1 MRIISLNF
9 RILVF
14 NQFIS
19 IVYFQLFSFAW
30 NIFSMLFGRV
40 PKSHWLAIWLLILHL
55 CNKCEQVQCA
65 GSHLDLVQTRLTQVE
80 KTLLFD
86 DDVVDSV
93 SVMEVLESVTEVK
106 NEYKNLHKDIKE
118 VQQLQKEMTASLQ
131 YQLRS
136 MRQTFKVLK
145 KRLESRTEPL
155 PPFGSNSATPSPQHR

>member
-1 MRIISLNF
+1 MWIIST
-9 RILVF
+9 
-14 NQFIS
+14 
-19 IVYFQLFSFAW
+19 
-30 NIFSMLFGRV
+30 IFSSCFSINLFQ
-40 PKSHWLAIWLLILHL
+40 WLIFDIFFVCMKHFGPCCLGVYQCLALWLLILHL
-55 CNKCEQVQCA
+55 CNECKQVQCA

-106 NEYKNLHKDIKE
+106 NEYRNLHKDIKE

-145 KRLESRTEPL
+145 KRLESRIEPL
-155 PPFGSNSATPSPQHR
+155 PPYGSNSATPSPQHR

>member
-1 MRIISLNF
+1 MLFLFAWIASLNTGCVPF
-9 RILVF
+9 NPLTVFIL
-14 NQFIS
+14 NGSEWIT
-19 IVYFQLFSFAW
+19 
-30 NIFSMLFGRV
+30 
-40 PKSHWLAIWLLILHL
+40 LIAGT
-55 CNKCEQVQCA
+55 KQVQCA

-86 DDVVDSV
+86 DDLVDSV

-106 NEYKNLHKDIKE
+106 HEYQNLHKDIKE

-145 KRLESRTEPL
+145 KRIESRTQPL
-155 PPFGSNSATPSPQHR
+155 PPFRSKSATPSPQHR

>member
-1 MRIISLNF
+1 MFSVCMQTI
-9 RILVF
+9 
-14 NQFIS
+14 
-19 IVYFQLFSFAW
+19 YFF
-30 NIFSMLFGRV
+30 MLLGRV
-40 PKSHWLAIWLLILHL
+40 PQNKNSMLGWYLCL
-55 CNKCEQVQCA
+55 CNKCKQVQCA

-136 MRQTFKVLK
+136 MRQTFKILK

-155 PPFGSNSATPSPQHR
+155 PPFRSNSATPSPQHR